1 MARRKEA
8 LKKKAL
14 PNRDMEIKGMVS
26 NIDEEIKKSNLTV
39 K

>member
-14 PNRDMEIKGMVS
+14 PNIDMEIKGKVL
-26 NIDEEIKKSNLTV
+26 NIEEDIKKSNVTV

>member
-1 MARRKEA
+1 MSRRKEA

-14 PNRDMEIKGMVS
+14 PNKDMEIKGMVS
-26 NIDEEIKKSNLTV
+26 NMDEDIKKSNLTV